1 MPNNYANIY
10 IILQAQYVGS
20 VRTDVQQPQVML
32 PGLDTCTS
40 YWVTV
45 TASYCGRMSTT
56 EPQLVDIKD
65 TIAYELDLL
74 LADDTCSEFI
84 KVDPD
89 SKLRD
94 MEMKLQTAASSCD
107 DNALQI
113 PCFIR
118 SSWTCS
124 DDDKKLTFQ

>member
-1 MPNNYANIY
+1 
-10 IILQAQYVGS
+10 
-20 VRTDVQQPQVML
+20 ML
-32 PGLDTCTS
+32 SGLDTCTS

-45 TASYCGRMSTT
+45 SASYCGRMSTT
-56 EPQLVDIKD
+56 EPQLIGIKD
-65 TIAYELDLL
+65 ATAFQIDLL
-74 LADDTCSEFI
+74 LPDDTCSEFI

-94 MEMKLQTAASSCD
+94 MEMGLQTAASSCD

-113 PCFIR
+113 PCFTG

-124 DDDKKLTFQ
+124 DTDSKRLTFQ

>member
-1 MPNNYANIY
+1 MPIF

-20 VRTDVQQPQVML
+20 FRTDVQQLQVML
-32 PGLDTCTS
+32 SGLDTCTS

-56 EPQLVDIKD
+56 EPQLVGIKD

-94 MEMKLQTAASSCD
+94 MEMELQTAVSSCE

-113 PCFIR
+113 PCFIG

-124 DDDKKLTFQ
+124 DDDEKKLTFQ

>member
-1 MPNNYANIY
+1 MPIF

-20 VRTDVQQPQVML
+20 FRTDVQQLQVML
-32 PGLDTCTS
+32 SGLDTCTS

-56 EPQLVDIKD
+56 EPQLVGIKD
-65 TIAYELDLL
+65 TTAYELDVL

-84 KVDPD
+84 RVDPD

-94 MEMKLQTAASSCD
+94 MEMGLQTAASSCD

-113 PCFIR
+113 PCFIG

-124 DDDKKLTFQ
+124 DDDDKKLTFQ